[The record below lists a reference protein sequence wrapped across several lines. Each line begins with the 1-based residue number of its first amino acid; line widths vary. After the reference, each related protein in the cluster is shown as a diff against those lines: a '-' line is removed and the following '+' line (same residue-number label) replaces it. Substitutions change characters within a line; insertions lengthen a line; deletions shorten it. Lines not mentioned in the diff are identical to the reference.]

1 VYLKIRGPKLHEG
14 VGTVFHINID
24 WMCW

>member
-1 VYLKIRGPKLHEG
+1 LKIRGPKLHEG